1 MNQHYVPYFY
11 LKNFSFNKESIY
23 VFDKLTRKQFTGSLK
38 NVASGQDFYNLEV
51 GNYNLETNLSKV
63 ESGIAPILQRLLSHD
78 NIKTEAIITYD
89 ELEYLKYFFW
99 IQQNRTLESRIGFAQ
114 GIDHMIA
121 LMDKKEPPKI
131 DLSETIKSTELKNEH
146 LNYFQTVTSDA
157 SVLEVALNRNMHIL
171 LNETN
176 VNFLSS
182 DSPVIGDLEIFD
194 GKLIGSFI
202 LPISPRMALQ
212 VTPKGQLDFLDNADG
227 GVSIISDV
235 KFLNYY
241 NALMIGRCTR
251 QLFSFDNEFYNTID
265 LLDKNP
271 NLIDPRKMRIL

>member
-23 VFDKLTRKQFTGSLK
+23 VFDKLTRKQFTASLK
-38 NVASGQDFYNLEV
+38 NVASSQDFYNFEA
-51 GNYNLETNLSKV
+51 GNIDLETSLSKV
-63 ESGIAPILQRLLSHD
+63 ESEIAPILQRLINCD
-78 NIKTEAIITYD
+78 IINTEGIITYD
-89 ELEYLKYFFW
+89 ELEYLKYLFW

-114 GIDHMIA
+114 GIDHMNA
-121 LMDKKEPPKI
+121 LISKKEPPKI
-131 DLSETIKSTELKNEH
+131 NLSETIKSVEVKNEH
-146 LNYFQTVTSDA
+146 LSYFQTVTSNT
-157 SVLEVALNRNMHIL
+157 STLEVALSRNMHIL

-182 DSPVIGDLEIFD
+182 DSPVIGDSEIYD
-194 GKLIGSFI
+194 NKLIGIFI
-202 LPISPRMALQ
+202 LPISPRRALQ
-212 VTPKGQLDFLDNADG
+212 VTPNGQLDFLDNADG
-227 GVSIISDV
+227 GVSIISDAELV
-235 KFLNYY
+235 NYY
-241 NALMIGRCTR
+241 NSLMVGTCTR